1 MAYKIKTAFVGGR
14 VKAGT
19 FEKLIKQKRKA
30 AKKMMNRLGNLLYRR
45 VLANVTKSPIPT
57 STLTSRGSP
66 YSLKHSKIQ
75 TSKLGGLKHYQ
86 IMTRSGKLAESLDY
100 AVVDSRFGSRQILY
114 IYFKKNAPDYVK
126 LIVKGPPTSK
136 IIHGRDVINETL
148 SRTNKDETIALLRK
162 HLEESDVILTQK
174 DIRKILRFKR

>member
-30 AKKMMNRLGNLLYRR
+30 AKKMMKRLGNLLYRR
-45 VLANVTKSPIPT
+45 VLANVTKSPMPT
-57 STLTSRGSP
+57 STLKRLGNP
-66 YSLKHSKIQ
+66 YAKKHSKIQ
-75 TSKLGGLKHYQ
+75 TSRLGGLKHYQ
-86 IMTRSGKLAESLDY
+86 IMTRNNKLAESLDY

-114 IYFKKNAPDYVK
+114 IYFKKNSPAYVK
-126 LIVKGPPTSK
+126 YVVKGTK
-136 IIHGRDVINETL
+136 YMYGRDVINETL